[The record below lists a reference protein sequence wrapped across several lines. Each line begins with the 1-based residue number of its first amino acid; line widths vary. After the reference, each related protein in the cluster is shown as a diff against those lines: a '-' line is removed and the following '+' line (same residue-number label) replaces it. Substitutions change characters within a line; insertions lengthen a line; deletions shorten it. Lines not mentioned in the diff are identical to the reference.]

1 MQARQSCLLV
11 HLMRFLE
18 VPLRSIGSTKV
29 SNGRTSRGNGFLQNG
44 LHGVI
49 EPLTGGGPKA
59 IAVSLWVNSGP
70 EQDFIG
76 VNVSNSGQAMLI
88 KEEWFQP
95 ASAVLNE
102 LDKGLFVYFQSVG
115 AESALEKRFQ
125 FR

>member
-1 MQARQSCLLV
+1 MDAGQSCLLV

-44 LHGVI
+44 MHGVI
-49 EPLTGGGPKA
+49 EPLTGWDSQA
-59 IAVSLWVNSGP
+59 IAMSLRVNSGP

-76 VNVSNSGQAMLI
+76 VNVSNSGEVMLI
-88 KEEWFQP
+88 KEEWLQP
-95 ASAVLNE
+95 APAVLNE
-102 LDKGLFVYFQSVG
+102 LDKGFFAYFQG
-115 AESALEKRFQ
+115 IRAEPALQEGFQ